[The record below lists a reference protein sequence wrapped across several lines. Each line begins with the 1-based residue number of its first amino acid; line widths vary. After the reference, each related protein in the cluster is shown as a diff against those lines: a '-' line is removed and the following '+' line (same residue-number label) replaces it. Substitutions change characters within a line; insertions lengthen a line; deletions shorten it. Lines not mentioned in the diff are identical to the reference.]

1 VASAKAVIAAF
12 QAANPNITVQARHTP
27 GGSEGD
33 NLVKTRLSTGEMAEV
48 FIYNNGSL
56 LQAIKAGAESH
67 PAGRPAVGGQIDPL
81 FAASSKGSDGKI
93 YGGPYGTAFGGGVLY
108 NIPVYKKLSLQI
120 PKTWDE
126 FMKNNETIKKAGIDP
141 VEQTYGE
148 TWTSQLFV
156 LGDYHNVE
164 AQVPDF
170 AQKYTAGQAKY
181 ATTPAALA
189 GWQHIQDVKDAG
201 YFNKDF
207 ASAKLND
214 GVKAV
219 ATGTAAHYP
228 QLGATANNIE
238 NVSPG
243 KSNDVGFF
251 ALPGPDAAT
260 NGMTV
265 WPGTAAMYIPKSV
278 EGDKLE
284 AAKKFIAFAATKEGC
299 DAYSTGSPPQG
310 PYLSKACQLPA
321 EVSQVAKDTQATSNP
336 VRRARRWSSS
346 HRSRARLWSRSA
358 SRWAPVRWTPRR
370 APNSTTRMSRSRRS
384 SWVCP
389 AGSELTASPGCLSFV
404 TPPAAGLDRDR
415 QQDLKKGAPL
425 WRAQWAQRRRPPSH
439 RSSRRPPEGKSVK
452 GPIRIGSI
460 FLPRSSTRYFSS
472 FLPSPP
478 STSPS
483 PDGTCSPRPGS
494 A

>member
-1 VASAKAVIAAF
+1 MRFSKRAGRGTALVALAAASTLFAAGCSAGSLGSSSGEGSAGATTITLLTGAEDADVASAKAVIDAF
-12 QAANPNITVQARHTP
+12 TAANPNITIKHDTRPA
-27 GGSEGD
+27 GSEGD
-33 NLVKTRLSTGEMAEV
+33 NLVKTRLATGDMAEV

-56 LQAIKAGAESH
+56 LQAIKPEQNLTPLDDQPWAG
-67 PAGRPAVGGQIDPL
+67 QLDQT
-81 FAASSKGSDGKI
+81 FADSSKGSDGKL

-108 NIPVYKKLSLQI
+108 NIPVYKKLNLQI

-126 FMKNNETIKKAGIDP
+126 FMKNNEAIKKAGIDP
-141 VEQTYGE
+141 VEQTYGQ

-164 AQVPDF
+164 AAVPDF
-170 AQKYTAGQAKY
+170 AAKYTAGELKY

-189 GWQHIQDVKDAG
+189 GFQHIQDVKDAG

-228 QLGATANNIE
+228 QLGQTANNIE

-284 AAKKFIAFAATKEGC
+284 AAKKLIAFAATKEGC

-321 EVSQVAKDTQATSNP
+321 EVSQVAKDTQAYFES
-336 VRRARRWSSS
+336 
-346 HRSRARLWSRSA
+346 
-358 SRWAPVRWTPRR
+358 
-370 APNSTTRMSRSRRS
+370 
-384 SWVCP
+384 
-389 AGSELTASPGCLSFV
+389 GKASPALEFKSPIKG
-404 TPPAAGLDRDR
+404 PALEQICIQVGTGQVDA
-415 QQDLKKGAPL
+415 KKGAEL
-425 WRAQWAQRRRPPSH
+425 YDQDVKKQAQQL
-439 RSSRRPPEGKSVK
+439 G
-452 GPIRIGSI
+452 
-460 FLPRSSTRYFSS
+460 LP
-472 FLPSPP
+472 
-478 STSPS
+478 
-483 PDGTCSPRPGS
+483 GWE
-494 A
+494 

>member
-1 VASAKAVIAAF
+1 VASAKAVIDAF
-12 QAANPNITVQARHTP
+12 QAANPNITVKPDTRPA
-27 GGSEGD
+27 GSEGD
-33 NLVKTRLSTGEMAEV
+33 NLVKTRLSTGDMADV

-56 LQAIKAGAESH
+56 LQAIKPEQNLTPLDDQPWASE
-67 PAGRPAVGGQIDPL
+67 IDPT
-81 FAASSKGSDGKI
+81 FAASSKGSDGKL

-108 NIPVYKKLSLQI
+108 NIPVYKKLNLQI

-126 FMKNNETIKKAGIDP
+126 FMKNNETIKKAGGIAP

-170 AQKYTAGQAKY
+170 AAKYTAGELKY

-189 GWQHIQDVKDAG
+189 GFQHIQEVKDAG

-207 ASAKLND
+207 ASAKLTD

-228 QLGATANNIE
+228 QLGQTANNIE
-238 NVSPG
+238 NVAPG

-265 WPGTAAMYIPKSV
+265 WPGTAAMYIPKTV
-278 EGDKLE
+278 EGDKLD
-284 AAKKFIAFAATKEGC
+284 AAKKFITFAATQQGC

-310 PYLSKACQLPA
+310 PYLSKACKLPTD
-321 EVSQVAKDTQATSNP
+321 VSQTAKDTTAYFDS
-336 VRRARRWSSS
+336 
-346 HRSRARLWSRSA
+346 
-358 SRWAPVRWTPRR
+358 
-370 APNSTTRMSRSRRS
+370 
-384 SWVCP
+384 
-389 AGSELTASPGCLSFV
+389 GKASPALEFKSPIKGPSLEQICIQV
-404 TPPAAGLDRDR
+404 GTGQVDA
-415 QQDLKKGAPL
+415 KKGAAL
-425 WRAQWAQRRRPPSH
+425 YDEDVKKQAQQL
-439 RSSRRPPEGKSVK
+439 G
-452 GPIRIGSI
+452 
-460 FLPRSSTRYFSS
+460 LP
-472 FLPSPP
+472 
-478 STSPS
+478 
-483 PDGTCSPRPGS
+483 GWE
-494 A
+494 

>member
-1 VASAKAVIAAF
+1 MIAAF
-12 QAANPNITVQARHTP
+12 QAANPNITVKSDTRP

-33 NLVKTRLSTGEMAEV
+33 NLVKTRLATGDMSEV

-56 LQAIKAGAESH
+56 LQAIKPEQNLTPLDDQPWA
-67 PAGRPAVGGQIDPL
+67 GQIDQT
-81 FAASSKGSDGKI
+81 FADSSKGSDGKL

-108 NIPVYKKLSLQI
+108 NIPVYKKLGLEI

-164 AQVPDF
+164 AAVPDF
-170 AQKYTAGQAKY
+170 AAKYTAGELKY

-189 GWQHIQDVKDAG
+189 GFQHIQDVKDAG

-238 NVSPG
+238 NVAPG

-251 ALPGPDAAT
+251 ALPGPDAAR
-260 NGMTV
+260 TV
-265 WPGTAAMYIPKSV
+265 
-278 EGDKLE
+278 
-284 AAKKFIAFAATKEGC
+284 
-299 DAYSTGSPPQG
+299 
-310 PYLSKACQLPA
+310 
-321 EVSQVAKDTQATSNP
+321 
-336 VRRARRWSSS
+336 
-346 HRSRARLWSRSA
+346 
-358 SRWAPVRWTPRR
+358 
-370 APNSTTRMSRSRRS
+370 
-384 SWVCP
+384 
-389 AGSELTASPGCLSFV
+389 
-404 TPPAAGLDRDR
+404 
-415 QQDLKKGAPL
+415 
-425 WRAQWAQRRRPPSH
+425 
-439 RSSRRPPEGKSVK
+439 
-452 GPIRIGSI
+452 
-460 FLPRSSTRYFSS
+460 
-472 FLPSPP
+472 
-478 STSPS
+478 
-483 PDGTCSPRPGS
+483 
-494 A
+494 

>member
-1 VASAKAVIAAF
+1 MRFSRTGRRGVALTALVAAATLFAAGCSAGSLGSSSGEGSAGATTITLLTGAEDADVASAKAVIEAF
-12 QAANPNITVQARHTP
+12 TAANPNITIKHDTRP

-33 NLVKTRLSTGEMAEV
+33 NLVKTRLATGDMAEV

-56 LQAIKAGAESH
+56 LQAIKPEQNLTPLDDQPWAG
-67 PAGRPAVGGQIDPL
+67 QLDQT
-81 FAASSKGSDGKI
+81 FADSSKGSDGKL

-108 NIPVYKKLSLQI
+108 NIPVYKKLNLQI

-126 FMKNNETIKKAGIDP
+126 FMKNNEAIKKAGIDP
-141 VEQTYGE
+141 VEQTYGT

-170 AQKYTAGQAKY
+170 AAKYTAGELKY

-189 GWQHIQDVKDAG
+189 GFQHIQDVKDAG

-214 GVKAV
+214 GIKAV

-228 QLGATANNIE
+228 QLGGSANNIE
-238 NVSPG
+238 NVAPG
-243 KSNDVGFF
+243 KSSDVGFF

-284 AAKKFIAFAATKEGC
+284 AAKKLIAFAATQQGC
-299 DAYSTGSPPQG
+299 DAYSKGSPPQG
-310 PYLSKACQLPA
+310 PYLSNACKLPA
-321 EVSQVAKDTQATSNP
+321 EVSQVAKDTTAYFDSDK
-336 VRRARRWSSS
+336 
-346 HRSRARLWSRSA
+346 
-358 SRWAPVRWTPRR
+358 
-370 APNSTTRMSRSRRS
+370 
-384 SWVCP
+384 
-389 AGSELTASPGCLSFV
+389 ASPALEFKSPIKG
-404 TPPAAGLDRDR
+404 PALEQICIQVGTGQVDA
-415 QQDLKKGAPL
+415 KKGAEL
-425 WRAQWAQRRRPPSH
+425 YDQDVKKQAQQL
-439 RSSRRPPEGKSVK
+439 G
-452 GPIRIGSI
+452 
-460 FLPRSSTRYFSS
+460 LP
-472 FLPSPP
+472 
-478 STSPS
+478 
-483 PDGTCSPRPGS
+483 GWE
-494 A
+494 